1 MDLHSLAS
9 DPSRAL
15 AWLAGRANGW
25 AEIDHSFRGI
35 KCLLCGE
42 WLKAQTM
49 FDHGMLHLSAAQVE
63 YDALSTLIS
72 LIASEKRIEDF
83 AEGMRLGAMRSVFES
98 AVEQVFGFR
107 PGTPEAK
114 QFWQQHGEPT

>member
-1 MDLHSLAS
+1 MIGVKNKELVGNLNI
-9 DPSRAL
+9 
-15 AWLAGRANGW
+15 G
-25 AEIDHSFRGI
+25 
-35 KCLLCGE
+35 
-42 WLKAQTM
+42 
-49 FDHGMLHLSAAQVE
+49 
-63 YDALSTLIS
+63 YALSTLIS